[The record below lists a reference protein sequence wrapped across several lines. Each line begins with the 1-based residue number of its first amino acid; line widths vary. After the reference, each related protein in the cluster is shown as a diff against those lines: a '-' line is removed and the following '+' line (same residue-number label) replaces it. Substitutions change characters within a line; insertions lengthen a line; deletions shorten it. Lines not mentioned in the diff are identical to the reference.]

1 MPGAVLLV
9 GHEGK
14 VIYRKAYGKR
24 ALVPQPEAMTLDTV
38 FDCASLTKV
47 VATTSSA
54 DEAVRRG
61 QLPPQR

>member
-1 MPGAVLLV
+1 M

-24 ALVPQPEAMTLDTV
+24 SLAPLPEAMTLDTV

-47 VATTSSA
+47 G
-54 DEAVRRG
+54 RPH
-61 QLPPQR
+61 LP